1 MPWIYLGYILKYMKA
16 NSKAFILQKYM
27 HNMKITLYVTLTK
40 LPSINKIAFGFLSL
54 TVFPVY
60 YILYKKT
67 CIALLKLNIL
77 AIFVIIIDIT
87 ILHLLTRAISK

>member
-60 YILYKKT
+60 YILYKKNMHCSYKT
-67 CIALLKLNIL
+67 KHFSYICNYY
-77 AIFVIIIDIT
+77 
-87 ILHLLTRAISK
+87 